1 MKSFW
6 ERFSVTKLVLLLL
19 VLALIF
25 IEIYNVMNWGEIDQL
40 FTNVLIAVV
49 SFYFGQK
56 WISYDEPDSLVEVN
70 HLDDSKIWFDLDDNK
85 EEDGG
90 TD

>member
-19 VLALIF
+19 VLCLIF
-25 IEIYNVMNWGEIDQL
+25 IEIWQVINWWEVDQL

-56 WISYDEPDSLVEVN
+56 GISYDEPDSLVEVDN
-70 HLDDSKIWFDLDDNK
+70 KIWFNLDDNN
-85 EEDGG
+85 EEDGS

>member
-6 ERFSVTKLVLLLL
+6 ERFSITKLVLLLL
-19 VLALIF
+19 VLCLIF
-25 IEIYNVMNWGEIDQL
+25 IEIWQVINWWEVDQL

-56 WISYDEPDSLVEVN
+56 GISYDEPDSLVEMN
-70 HLDDSKIWFDLDDNK
+70 SKIWFDLDNND

>member
-40 FTNVLIAVV
+40 FTDVLIAVV

-56 WISYDEPDSLVEVN
+56 WISYDEPDSLVEMN
-70 HLDDSKIWFDLDDNK
+70 SKIWFDLDNND